1 MSQLDI
7 LIPHYND
14 LIGLNIS
21 LDSIAAQ
28 TWQGDY
34 RVVIADDG
42 SSEDVASSLEELS
55 EKYSYPIIALRSPIN
70 RGRPHTRNMLL
81 DAIESPFT
89 TWLDSGDEFYSKKL
103 AVQFAAITKPQAA
116 ACEPCWVT
124 CHYDWK
130 RLGDERPRRLMQV
143 TKQDQVKA
151 LLVGHNLRAYLFT
164 LLCRSKTLKDVGWF
178 DEKLP
183 RLQDLDFCLRFI
195 MRGGILVDAGVDEA
209 LCLYHKAY
217 LGRDADE
224 LRRCYAYIY
233 DKHRASYNRY
243 GSNFARWRLYHME
256 MHSALFAANNRDVR
270 KQAYYMWRGFRVAPF
285 RFIGRVLTRGFQP

>member
-89 TWLDSGDEFYSKKL
+89 TWLDSGDEFYSKNL
-103 AVQFAAITKPQAA
+103 RCNLP
-116 ACEPCWVT
+116 PSPSL
-124 CHYDWK
+124 
-130 RLGDERPRRLMQV
+130 RL
-143 TKQDQVKA
+143 
-151 LLVGHNLRAYLFT
+151 LLVSR
-164 LLCRSKTLKDVGWF
+164 VG
-178 DEKLP
+178 
-183 RLQDLDFCLRFI
+183 
-195 MRGGILVDAGVDEA
+195 
-209 LCLYHKAY
+209 
-217 LGRDADE
+217 
-224 LRRCYAYIY
+224 
-233 DKHRASYNRY
+233 
-243 GSNFARWRLYHME
+243 
-256 MHSALFAANNRDVR
+256 
-270 KQAYYMWRGFRVAPF
+270 
-285 RFIGRVLTRGFQP
+285 